1 MKKGFTLIELLAVI
15 VILAVIALIAT
26 PIIINIINDSQEQ
39 SIKSSANLYVDGL
52 SKYIVSRNMLGE
64 FNPSSCTISNGNI
77 SCDDTSIDYTVDG
90 KIPISGSIDFNNGVV
105 SSYTLDFGD
114 YTVTKNQNGISVA
127 KSVPIVFNGTK
138 VAATQND
145 THKGIV
151 YLDPTDLSTTCTAA
165 IAATNLN
172 TEPIPT
178 STGIKSGCM
187 KFYIYDDS
195 GSTYKM
201 ILDHNTTTG
210 VPFLY
215 LDDYITATGNTEATK
230 DDVELSVGPITIM
243 REFNA
248 DTEGWVGNPRLI
260 TADEVAHI
268 VGADTALGWSSSK
281 TLQGMPYLVTDIN
294 TQYANIYL
302 DGSGNTYSGW
312 ETQVADSSNKSQYA
326 WLYDN
331 VQDCERYGCNIEEK
345 NSYYSAGTCDYGGCS
360 VTYGYWTSTMGS
372 PSGAFA
378 ITYDGMLSN
387 YWVEDMYYEY
397 ERGIRPV
404 ITLPKS
410 IFN

>member
-1 MKKGFTLIELLAVI
+1 MNKGFTLIELLAVI
-15 VILAVIALIAT
+15 VILAIIALIAT
-26 PIIINIINDSQEQ
+26 PIILNIIEDTKKQ
-39 SIKSSANLYVDGL
+39 SAISSASLYADGL
-52 SKYIVSRNMLGE
+52 TKHIVSKNMVNE
-64 FNPSSCTISNGNI
+64 FNPSSCTILNGI
-77 SCDDTSIDYTVDG
+77 ATCDGVVLDYTVEGD
-90 KIPISGSIDFNNGVV
+90 KPSSGSITFTNGVITG
-105 SSYTLDFGD
+105 YTLSFTD
-114 YTVTKNQNGISVA
+114 YTVTKNQNGVSVA
-127 KSVPIVFNGTK
+127 KSVPKVFNGTK

-172 TEPIPT
+172 TETIPT
-178 STGIKSGCM
+178 STGINSGCM

-195 GSTYKM
+195 GDTYKM
-201 ILDHNTTTG
+201 ILDHNTTAG

-230 DDVELSVGPITIM
+230 DDVEISVGPITIM

-260 TADEVAHI
+260 TADEIAHV

-281 TLQGMPYLVTDIN
+281 TWKTTITDIN
-294 TQYANIYL
+294 TQYADIYL

-312 ETQVADSSNKSQYA
+312 ESQVANLSNKSQYA

-345 NSYYSAGTCDYGGCS
+345 NSYYSAGACDYGSCS
-360 VTYGYWTSTMGS
+360 ITHGYWTSTMANS
-372 PSGAFA
+372 SGAFA
-378 ITYDGMLSN
+378 ITYDGMLSS

-397 ERGIRPV
+397 ENGIRPV
-404 ITLPKS
+404 ITLSKN
-410 IFN
+410 IIDN